1 MKGLDRSRI
10 PYRRREDGATSVE
23 YALLLFLITAVIIG
37 AAFTFGDNASE
48 LYTCTRETVTTKV
61 PSC

>member
-1 MKGLDRSRI
+1 VKGSRPRRSVFE
-10 PYRRREDGATSVE
+10 RREDGATSVE
-23 YALLLFLITAVIIG
+23 YALLLFLITAVIIV

-48 LYTCTRETVTTKV
+48 LYMCTQETVTTKV